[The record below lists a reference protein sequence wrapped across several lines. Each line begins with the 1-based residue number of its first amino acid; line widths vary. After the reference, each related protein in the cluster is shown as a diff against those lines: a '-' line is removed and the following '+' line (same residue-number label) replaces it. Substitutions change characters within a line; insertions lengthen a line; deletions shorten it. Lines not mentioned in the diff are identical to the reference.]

1 MSRSTSRLGTALKGL
16 ALITTFAVGLTACSS
31 SGGSPSA
38 GNSGS
43 SASGGKKTV
52 YFMAPNTTPTRY
64 LQQDGPDFKKAM
76 ATLDPNVTVKFDTAD
91 GTSGTQLSQVNA
103 AISAGASAL
112 VMVAADPNTSGAIL
126 QAAQAAKVPVIGY
139 ENTPLN
145 GPMYAQVMFDPN
157 MAGKLQAQYFAS
169 QVTSGA
175 LGAKPVTVARLY
187 GNQGDVYTTQ
197 MLQGQNSVLQP
208 LIDNGSIKVVCSSY
222 VTNWDPAVAQSQ
234 AQQCLTKTQNKVDA
248 FLGFYDGIAAGI
260 IAAETSANVKIPV
273 YGGQNPEL
281 TGPQYMLTGQLQD
294 DVLKPFSDEA
304 TAAAKLAIAA
314 MSGKQPASLA
324 SKTIDNGGGFKI
336 PTAYLGETYI
346 HLTKGQD
353 PGAVVQKIVDLGF
366 FTWAEICTG
375 PAKDTTTC
383 KQKH

>member
-1 MSRSTSRLGTALKGL
+1 MS
-16 ALITTFAVGLTACSS
+16 
-31 SGGSPSA
+31 
-38 GNSGS
+38 
-43 SASGGKKTV
+43 
-52 YFMAPNTTPTRY
+52 PNTTPTRY

-103 AISAGASAL
+103 AISAGASAI

-169 QVTSGA
+169 QVQSGA

-208 LIDNGSIKVVCSSY
+208 LINDGSIKVVCASY

-248 FLGFYDGIAAGI
+248 FLGFYDGITAGI

-281 TGPQYMLTGQLQD
+281 TGPQYMLTGQQQD
-294 DVLKPFSDEA
+294 EVLKPFSDEA

-314 MSGKQPASLA
+314 MKGDKPGSLA

-336 PTAYLGETYI
+336 PTAYLSETYI

-353 PGAVVQKIVDLGF
+353 PGLVVQKIVDLGF
-366 FTWAEICTG
+366 FTWSEICTG
-375 PAKDTTTC
+375 PAKDTATC

>member
-1 MSRSTSRLGTALKGL
+1 MSRSTSRIGTALKGL
-16 ALITTFAVGLTACSS
+16 ALITSLAVGLTACSS
-31 SGGSPSA
+31 SGGSPST
-38 GNSGS
+38 GKSGS
-43 SASGGKKTV
+43 TSSGGKKTV

-103 AISAGASAL
+103 AISAGASAI
-112 VMVAADPNTSGAIL
+112 VMVAADPNTSGSIL

-169 QVTSGA
+169 QVQSGA

-197 MLQGQNSVLQP
+197 MLQGQNGVLQP
-208 LIDNGSIKVVCSSY
+208 LINDGSIKVVCSSY

-294 DVLKPFSDEA
+294 NVLKPFSDEA

-314 MSGKQPASLA
+314 IKGQQPTALA
-324 SKTIDNGGGFKI
+324 TKTIDNGGGFKI
-336 PTAYLGETYI
+336 PTAYLSETYI

-353 PGAVVQKIVDLGF
+353 PGIVVQKIVDLGF

-375 PAKDTTTC
+375 PAKDTATC

>member
-1 MSRSTSRLGTALKGL
+1 MSRSTSRLSTALKGL
-16 ALITTFAVGLTACSS
+16 ALITSLAVGLTACSS

-38 GNSGS
+38 GNTGSG
-43 SASGGKKTV
+43 ASGGKKTV

-91 GTSGTQLSQVNA
+91 GTSQTQLSQVNA

-169 QVTSGA
+169 QVQSGA

-197 MLQGQNSVLQP
+197 MLAGQNAVLQP

-304 TAAAKLAIAA
+304 TAAAKLAVAA
-314 MSGKQPASLA
+314 MSGKQPGALA
-324 SKTIDNGGGFKI
+324 TKTIDNGGGFKI

-353 PGAVVQKIVDLGF
+353 PGVVVQKIVDLGF
-366 FTWAEICTG
+366 FTWAQICTG
-375 PAKDTTTC
+375 PAKDTATC
-383 KQKH
+383 KQKN